1 MDFSKQVFAKNI
13 RLLRADAGMTRE
25 QLAEKAGVSVYTI
38 HSYENAA
45 RMPTIQTVK
54 RIADVFGMSIDR
66 LVSSE
71 IHAVVTA

>member
-1 MDFSKQVFAKNI
+1 MDFNRRVFADNI
-13 RLLRADAGMTRE
+13 RTLRTVNGMTQE
-25 QLAEKAGVSVYTI
+25 QLAEKAGVSMYTI
-38 HSYENAA
+38 NSYEREI

-71 IHAVVTA
+71 IHAVVNA

>member
-13 RLLRADAGMTRE
+13 KVLRADRGMTRE
-25 QLAEKAGVSVYTI
+25 QLAEKAGVSVYTV

-54 RIADVFGMSIDR
+54 RIADVFGVSIDR

-71 IHAVVTA
+71 IHAALSA

>member
-71 IHAVVTA
+71 IHAVVNA